1 MVLTVYR
8 SNRAELLAQLLATQ
22 LQLERPGPFEQV
34 QVLVNTWPTSRW
46 LGEQLAEGLG
56 GIAANLRFPF
66 PGAHLRQLV
75 RELLGGTGAA
85 GPGRDPWR
93 AQELVWPVLELLPE
107 IAAAPEASALR
118 HWLERHDLRERLQ
131 RGSWQ
136 LGRAIADAFD
146 DYTLYRPDLL
156 ARWESGEPVDGRG
169 QPLPAS
175 QRWQV
180 ELYGALRRRL
190 SDDPFGLQVE
200 LAIERLRRGE
210 VDSSLAGRRL
220 RLFGISSMAPSQVR
234 LLQALSGVMSVDLF
248 LLTPC
253 RALWQRCEDRR
264 RRLQDALALS
274 EPLEGDWLLEAPG
287 LEARFGRLGGEFQQ
301 LLEGTGEAQLGEW
314 QEGDLFFAA
323 ASSAS
328 QPGSVPLLA
337 QLQEQLVDPQAW
349 PQLSLAAGDHSLEFH
364 PCPGPLRQVQIVRD
378 RLLQLLAADPSLEP
392 RDILVMTPRIDAF
405 APLVASVF
413 GDADATGVDLP
424 WRLTD
429 RSQQSEAGI
438 GRSLLA
444 MLELAAGRLTATGLE
459 TLLDCRPLQR
469 RFGLEPAE
477 VAALNTTLQRCGFRW
492 GLGAQDRGGEA
503 CHSLSWAMDR
513 LLLGLV
519 LPCRPGLAPAEVAP
533 ADLGPVPL
541 ELAGRWLHLL
551 GRLRHWLERLR
562 RPADC
567 RRWGERL
574 QELLADL
581 FNDDDPQG
589 WELGPLRAA
598 IDDWLTVAADCALLL
613 EAPVVA
619 AVLDERLTAESGRF
633 GHRSGA
639 LTISALEPM
648 RAIPHRVVVLMGLDA
663 GSFPRQQSRPG
674 FHLMERQRRLGDPH
688 PADQDRY
695 VLLEALLSARDQL
708 LITWSC
714 RDDRKGEELQP
725 CSPVRQWLEW
735 LESQLGPESRP
746 PLIEHAASPLD
757 RRNFLPQPPWPAPS
771 CDQRLLEA
779 RQRLE
784 ADGGVPPLA
793 LALTAPPP
801 LPEPAAGADP
811 FADLQ
816 DWLCRPQE
824 QWLRQLDLRPREWQE
839 RISDLEALTLE
850 ERDRAALLRTW
861 IAAGGLEPQGDPAAA
876 DDWLERH
883 RGQGVLP
890 PLAAAELEAEGLA
903 LRCSSLRQSLEA
915 LGAPWQQPLGWRQWQ
930 AAPAWRGDWLVLV
943 RTGSERCRDRLELW
957 LHLLLAAAAAD
968 SSGRQPQGAVLIART
983 GNRFSAGSR
992 LVAPEVAIA
1001 QAELERLAALR
1012 EEWRSG
1018 CWPVPPET
1026 GWTFLKAERSQP
1038 RSGLDAATTVWE
1050 GEGHRR
1056 AEREQPEMA
1065 ICFGADLPGRSLIDG
1080 RFSALAEA
1088 VHGPVQEALRRR

>member
-1 MVLTVYR
+1 MVLKVYR
-8 SNRAELLAQLLATQ
+8 SNRAELLAQLLAAELTQ
-22 LQLERPGPFEQV
+22 QRPGPFEQV

-75 RELLGGTGAA
+75 RELLGDAA
-85 GPGRDPWR
+85 ATASPGRDPWR

-107 IAAAPEASALR
+107 IAAAPEAAVLR
-118 HWLERHDLRERLQ
+118 RWLARHDLGEHLD

-156 ARWESGEPVDGRG
+156 IRWEAGERVDGRG

-175 QRWQV
+175 QHWQV
-180 ELYGALRRRL
+180 ELYLALKRRL
-190 SDDPFGLQVE
+190 PDDPFGLQVE
-200 LAIERLRRGE
+200 QAIERLRKGE
-210 VDSSLAGRRL
+210 VDPALAGRRL

-234 LLQALSGVMSVDLF
+234 LLQALSGVMSVELF

-253 RALWQRCEDRR
+253 RELWQRCENRR

-274 EPLEGDWLLEAPG
+274 EPLEGEWLLEAPG

-301 LLEGTGEAQLGEW
+301 LLEGTGEAQLGAW
-314 QEGDLFFAA
+314 LEGDIFFAA
-323 ASSAS
+323 ASGR
-328 QPGSVPLLA
+328 PGRVPLLA
-337 QLQEQLVDPQAW
+337 QLQEQLADPAAW
-349 PQLSLAAGDHSLEFH
+349 PQLTLAAGDDSLEFH
-364 PCPGPLRQVQIVRD
+364 PCPGALRQVQIVRD
-378 RLLQLLAADPSLEP
+378 RLLQLLAADPTLEP

-413 GDADATGVDLP
+413 ADTDATGVELP

-429 RSQQSEAGI
+429 RSQQSVAGI

-444 MLELAAGRLTATGLE
+444 MLELAAGRLTASGLE
-459 TLLDCRPLQR
+459 SLLDCRPLQR
-469 RFGLEPAE
+469 RFGLQPEE
-477 VAALNTTLQRCGFRW
+477 IAALNTSLQRCGFRW
-492 GLGAQDRGGEA
+492 GLGAQDRGGES

-519 LPCRPGLAPAEVAP
+519 LPCRPGLAPGEVAP

-541 ELAGRWLHLL
+541 ELTGRWLHLL
-551 GRLRHWLERLR
+551 GRLRDWLERLR
-562 RPADC
+562 RPATC
-567 RRWGERL
+567 RHWGERL

-581 FNDDDPQG
+581 FADDDPQG

-598 IDDWLTVAADCALLL
+598 IDDWLTVAADCSLLL

-619 AVLDERLTAESGRF
+619 AVLDERLAAESGRF

-639 LTISALEPM
+639 ITISALEPM
-648 RAIPHRVVVLMGLDA
+648 RAIPHRVVVLMGLDV

-708 LITWSC
+708 LISWSC
-714 RDDRKGEELQP
+714 RDDRKGEALQP

-735 LESQLGPESRP
+735 LQSQLGSETRLPVV
-746 PLIEHAASPLD
+746 EHAASPLD
-757 RRNFLPQPPWPAPS
+757 RRNFQPQPPRPAPS

-784 ADGGVPPLA
+784 AAGGMPPLA
-793 LALTAPPP
+793 LALAAPPP
-801 LPEPAAGADP
+801 PEPQPAAGADP
-811 FADLQ
+811 FGDLQ
-816 DWLCRPQE
+816 DWLCQPQE
-824 QWLRQLDLRPREWQE
+824 QWLRQLGLRPREWEEQ
-839 RISDLEALTLE
+839 ISDLEALNLE
-850 ERDRAALLRTW
+850 ERDRAALLRHW
-861 IAAGGLEPQGDPAAA
+861 IAAGGLEPERDPSSA

-883 RGQGVLP
+883 RGQGLLP
-890 PLAAAELEAEGLA
+890 PLAAAELEAQGLA
-903 LRCSSLRQSLEA
+903 QRCSSLRQSMET
-915 LGAPWQQPLGWRQWQ
+915 LGAVWQEPLGWRQWQ

-943 RTGSERCRDRLELW
+943 RIGTERCRDRLELW
-957 LHLLLAAAAAD
+957 LQLLLAAAAAD
-968 SSGRQPQGAVLIART
+968 SSGRQPQGAVLIARS
-983 GNRFSAGSR
+983 GNRFCPGSR
-992 LVAPEVAIA
+992 LVAPEAASA

-1012 EEWRSG
+1012 EEWRNG

-1026 GWTFLKAERSQP
+1026 GWTFLKAERRQP
-1038 RSGLDAATTVWE
+1038 LTGLDVATPVWE
-1050 GEGHRR
+1050 GGGQRPG
-1056 AEREQPEMA
+1056 EREQPEMA
-1065 ICFGADLPGRSLIDG
+1065 VCFGADLPGRSLIDE
-1080 RFSALAEA
+1080 RFHALAEA